1 MDLIVRN
8 GIILDGTGAPG
19 FKGDVGVKD
28 GKIAEIG
35 NLDAVKSKTEIDAKG
50 SYVSPGFVDI
60 TNHADTSISLFS
72 SPELENLV
80 RQGITTIIGG
90 NCGVSLAPLL
100 NPDVVHA
107 LGKWTASSS
116 MNVNW
121 ATVGEFLEEVRKQRL
136 SINFGMLVGYG
147 ILRRG
152 ITNEEPRQLSLEEVT
167 TVKHLLKSALHE
179 GALGLSSNHGSAEEE
194 HIRTE
199 EIIEVAKVLAAEGGI
214 YKAHLRDEGTDLIP
228 ALNEALR
235 IGAEAGV
242 PVSISHLKA
251 AGRRA
256 WPFMKRAIRMI
267 ENDVKSGH
275 RAIFDVSP
283 YSTTNSELYMLLP
296 SWAREGGFK
305 AMMERLANRLQQ
317 SQIVAELER
326 MSLHYDRI
334 VVSESEDGISFGKT
348 IAELADRMQGA
359 PEKTLIE
366 LLLVNHGKISIIGR
380 TLHSKNVE
388 MAIRD
393 PLGVISTNGSS
404 YREKLE
410 NKLPHPRSYGA
421 FPHFLHKYVREK
433 KLLTW
438 EAAIM
443 KCSSMSADFLG
454 LRDRGRL
461 QKGLA
466 ADIVVFNPETIT
478 DRATY
483 AHPQRYPE
491 GIDHVV
497 VNGVSVIAEG
507 QMTGERGGHILKRS

>member
-8 GIILDGTGAPG
+8 GTILDGTGQAA
-19 FKGDVGVKD
+19 FKADIGVKE
-28 GKIAEIG
+28 GKIEEIG
-35 NLDAVKSKTEIDAKG
+35 DLQAVKSKIEIDVNG

-72 SPELENLV
+72 APLLENLV

-100 NPDVVHA
+100 NPNVIHA
-107 LGKWTASSS
+107 LGKWTATSS

-121 ATVGEFLEEVRKQRL
+121 ATVAEFLEEVRKQRP

-152 ITNEEPRQLSLEEVT
+152 ITNEEPRQLSLEELA
-167 TVKHLLKSALHE
+167 TVKQLLKAALEE

-199 EIIEVAKVLAAEGGI
+199 EIIEVAKVLASIGGI
-214 YKAHLRDEGTDLIP
+214 YKAHLRDEGTELIP

-242 PVSISHLKA
+242 PVAISHLKA

-256 WPFMKRAIRMI
+256 WPFMKRALRMI

-275 RAIFDVSP
+275 RTVFDISP

-305 AMMERLANRLQQ
+305 AMMARLSNRLQQ

-348 IAELADRMQGA
+348 IAELARRMQSA

-366 LLLVNHGKISIIGR
+366 LLLVNYGKISIIGR

-388 MAIRD
+388 MAIQN
-393 PLGVISTNGSS
+393 PLGIISSNGSS
-404 YREKLE
+404 YPEKLE

-433 KLLTW
+433 KLMSW
-438 EAAIM
+438 ESAVI
-443 KCSSMSADFLG
+443 KCSAMPAEFMG
-454 LRDRGRL
+454 LSDRGKL
-461 QKGLA
+461 KKGFA
-466 ADIVVFNPETIT
+466 ADILVFNPDAIC

-491 GIDHVV
+491 GISYVL
-497 VNGVSVIAEG
+497 VNGIPVVSAG
-507 QMTGERGGHILKRS
+507 AMTGERPGQIIKR